1 MLNRKVL
8 AKLDA
13 QDSISSYYYMS
24 QIFLFMS
31 YFLEYVSWSP
41 GSSNLIAVHLSLLSV
56 FLFFL
61 LVSVDSSTHGTLF
74 LNVCSPKGV
83 RILELV

>member
-24 QIFLFMS
+24 QVFLFMS
-31 YFLEYVSWSP
+31 YFLEYISWSA
-41 GSSNLIAVHLSLLSV
+41 GSSNLIAVHLSLLSG

-61 LVSVDSSTHGTLF
+61 LVPVDSSTHGTLP
-74 LNVCSPKGV
+74 LKVCGPKGV
-83 RILELV
+83 GILELV